1 MSPSELTRLLWPAPP
16 ADAAVVV
23 VVEAADVNDAAAT
36 IGVDEGLDD
45 RLIAVTSEDPSMQS
59 RFDSSWRIK
68 RASFN

>member
-23 VVEAADVNDAAAT
+23 VVEAADDAAAT

-59 RFDSSWRIK
+59 RFDSSWMIK